1 MNQHVKIFSLF
12 CLMVATWML
21 TSCGNLYRI
30 NYSNIRAD
38 LNYSG
43 SRSVSVGV
51 LDQRPYILS
60 GENDPKYVG
69 TMRGGYGNPFDLWT
83 QSNLSLAD
91 EMAATVADSFLSKGF
106 HVLAV
111 KAAVGKDGSSML
123 SEMES
128 SGAERLVFMEV
139 KDWWSN
145 YYPASFG
152 TEKTEL
158 VMNVELKVMDRY
170 QQVLGSSGL
179 KGTAKPPSGW
189 PKDTIPGFYK
199 KKMAELLNDQDIQRA
214 LR

>member
-1 MNQHVKIFSLF
+1 MNLHVKMFSLF
-12 CLMVATWML
+12 CLMLAAWAL
-21 TSCGNLYRI
+21 AGCGNLYRI
-30 NYSNIRAD
+30 NYSNIKAD

-83 QSNLSLAD
+83 QSDLSLAD
-91 EMAATVADSFLSKGF
+91 EMAATVAETLRSKGF
-106 HVLAV
+106 KVLTV
-111 KAAVGKDGSSML
+111 KASVGKDGSGML
-123 SEMES
+123 SEMKA
-128 SGAERLVFMEV
+128 SGAERLVFMIV

-152 TEKTEL
+152 AEKTEL
-158 VMNVELKVMDRY
+158 IMKVELKVMDRN
-170 QQVLGSSGL
+170 QKVLGSSRLEGIEI
-179 KGTAKPPSGW
+179 PPSGW
-189 PKDTIPGFYK
+189 PKDTIPGFYQ
-199 KKMAELLNDQDIQRA
+199 KKMTELLNDKGIKQA